1 MEETTKYRPAA
12 LAWFRNGWW
21 QDVWN
26 SLARVRVRRK
36 SRELRLCESLSLGEK
51 RVVAVIQYEGQRF
64 LISAGAQSV
73 NLLCRLDAA
82 AEFPELLS
90 QWCERQ
96 R

>member
-1 MEETTKYRPAA
+1 MEVTTKYRSAA
-12 LAWFRNGWW
+12 LALFPSGWSK
-21 QDVWN
+21 DVWN
-26 SLARVRVRRK
+26 WLARVRVRRK
-36 SRELRLCESLSLGEK
+36 PRELRLCESLSLGEK

-64 LISAGAQSV
+64 LIGAGAQSV
-73 NLLCRLDAA
+73 NLLCRLDEA

>member
-1 MEETTKYRPAA
+1 MELNIKHRYTPVA
-12 LAWFRNGWW
+12 LFRNAWW
-21 QDVWN
+21 KEVWS
-26 SLARVRVRRK
+26 SLARLRVRRM
-36 SRELRLCESLSLGEK
+36 SRQLRLCESLSLGEK
-51 RVVAVIQYEGQRF
+51 RVVAVIEYEGQRF
-64 LISAGAQSV
+64 LIGAGAQSV